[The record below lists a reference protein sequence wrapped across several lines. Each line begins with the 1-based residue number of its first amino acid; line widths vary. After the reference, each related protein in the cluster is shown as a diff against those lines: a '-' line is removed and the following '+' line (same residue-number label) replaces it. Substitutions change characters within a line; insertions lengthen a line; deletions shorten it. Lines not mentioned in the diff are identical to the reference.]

1 MHLCSSK
8 NQRKDSGNYSLT
20 KSETDKRFIVNK
32 QFKDKKKT
40 FRSKP
45 QPKTSRKATR
55 HINTDLS
62 EQGNRFNNTEVYQ
75 QWPVKSSIFLE
86 QNARSKWQKK
96 HFFFVEQKWVKEEK
110 AIVSP
115 DREHTPTNPQQ
126 KNKQAKTKMACSTTH
141 MNHKL
146 QITMHV
152 SPSGTIPIS
161 TWMVDSSCWSC
172 NVVWFATR
180 L

>member
-1 MHLCSSK
+1 
-8 NQRKDSGNYSLT
+8 
-20 KSETDKRFIVNK
+20 
-32 QFKDKKKT
+32 
-40 FRSKP
+40 
-45 QPKTSRKATR
+45 
-55 HINTDLS
+55 
-62 EQGNRFNNTEVYQ
+62 
-75 QWPVKSSIFLE
+75 
-86 QNARSKWQKK
+86 
-96 HFFFVEQKWVKEEK
+96 VKEEK

-161 TWMVDSSCWSC
+161 TWMVDSSC
-172 NVVWFATR
+172 
-180 L
+180 